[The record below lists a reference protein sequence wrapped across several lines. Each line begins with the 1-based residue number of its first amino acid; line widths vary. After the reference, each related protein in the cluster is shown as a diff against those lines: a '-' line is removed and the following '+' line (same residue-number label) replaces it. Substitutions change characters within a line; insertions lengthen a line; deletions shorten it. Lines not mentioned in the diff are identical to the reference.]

1 MNRHRIPT
9 GLGECTLSWGHC
21 FHPREHS
28 WEWGACQAQGLR
40 QGRGARGP
48 PPDADSISPP
58 PRVESNFSGYHQF
71 LMQALVHLD
80 SPDGRLKL
88 TAMQFIGRC
97 RPSPRLRGSHT
108 SGPWG
113 PLQRAVPSARRQ
125 PPVGSRLACRGAT
138 PPPSLHAGGILQD
151 CFTGLC
157 FCLKKG
163 DVKTLKKRKHGA
175 TLSRAGTPHGASR
188 LTLGGLC
195 WLVSSLSLT
204 HGQASIL
211 SLRTASRTGR
221 DHPPRHT
228 PHVGPGTGR
237 DSLMD
242 P

>member
-1 MNRHRIPT
+1 MLARPGASGRAGGHVGPRRMPT
-9 GLGECTLSWGHC
+9 PSLL
-21 FHPREHS
+21 
-28 WEWGACQAQGLR
+28 
-40 QGRGARGP
+40 
-48 PPDADSISPP
+48 P